1 MQLVRFGEKFNS
13 PIVIALGFFGC
24 MHKGHVQLLDE
35 AKKLAKQ
42 TNSKV
47 ALFTFSNNHLKV
59 LGKDVKQLYPFEER
73 CKVYQNLGIEV
84 LISAQF
90 DKQFMSTNGQQFLD
104 QLASYNLQGVVC
116 GFDYTCG
123 SDRKNC
129 QFVSQYLYNVPVKIV
144 DAVCQEGIKISTTFL
159 RGILS
164 ECKIQQANTLL
175 SQPFF
180 FDGKVVYGRGIGKD
194 LGFPT
199 ANIQVDTDKF
209 LPTGVF
215 AGSTV
220 VDGNTHKVI
229 VNIGAKP
236 TYDID
241 SHTVEVHIID
251 FEGNLYGKEITV
263 MFYDFLRPEQK
274 FADLDALKT
283 QIAADIAKTRTI
295 LK

>member
-24 MHKGHVQLLDE
+24 MHKGHVQLLDQ
-35 AKKLAKQ
+35 AKQLAKQ

-73 CKVYQNLGIEV
+73 CKVYKNLGIEV
-84 LISAQF
+84 LISAEF
-90 DKQFMSTNGQQFLD
+90 NKHFMSTNGQQFLD
-104 QLASYNLQGVVC
+104 QLAEYNLKGVVC

-129 QFVSQYLYNVPVKIV
+129 QFVSQYLSDIPVKIV
-144 DAVCQEGIKISTTFL
+144 DAVCQEGVKISTTFL
-159 RGILS
+159 RSILS
-164 ECKIQQANTLL
+164 QCKIQQANTLL
-175 SQPFF
+175 SEPFF
-180 FDGKVVYGRGIGKD
+180 FDGKVVHGRGVGKD

-199 ANIQVDTDKF
+199 ANIQVDGDKF
-209 LPTGVF
+209 LPVGVF

-220 VDGNTHKVI
+220 VDGSTYKVI

-236 TYDID
+236 TYDIE
-241 SHTVEVHIID
+241 SHTVEVHVINFIGD
-251 FEGNLYGKEITV
+251 LYGKDVSVTLLR
-263 MFYDFLRPEQK
+263 YLRPICK
-274 FADLDALKT
+274 FNCSSELVQQLK
-283 QIAADIAKTRTI
+283 IDKENC
-295 LK
+295 LND